1 MAHPFFSI
9 ILPTCN
15 AAASIS
21 ECLDSLVNKKFHYW
35 EIILRDAVSNDET
48 VEIVK
53 R

>member
-15 AAASIS
+15 AAASITV
-21 ECLDSLVNKKFHYW
+21 CLDSRVDQNFCNW
-35 EIILRDAVSNDET
+35 EIILRDAVSDDET
-48 VEIVK
+48 VEFVK